1 MESKSFD
8 SLKGILY
15 AIISSSTFGL
25 IPLFAVPPVLAGM
38 PVNSV
43 VFYRFLFS
51 AIVMGGILSFKKV
64 DFRITGREFM
74 FLAVLSLLYASTA
87 LILTSSYF
95 YIPSGTA
102 TTIHFLYPMVVA
114 LLMTF
119 IFKEDYSYVLFGAII
134 LALGGVYLLSG
145 VQQGMEINPKGYF
158 MAFST
163 VLTYS
168 GYLVTV
174 NRSCINRMNG
184 LKATFWVL
192 SIGAVI
198 FFFNTIIQDG
208 AIAGF
213 PDFKSFVRIL
223 MLAIVATLISDLTL
237 ILAIQRIGST
247 ITAILGCMEP
257 LTAVVMGVLFLG
269 EKCSASQWGGI
280 AIILCAVTAVIYSS
294 QKKKTA

>member
-1 MESKSFD
+1 MKSVESV
-8 SLKGILY
+8 KGVIY

-43 VFYRFLFS
+43 VFYRFFFS
-51 AIVMGGILSFKKV
+51 ALAVAIVLAIK
-64 DFRITGREFM
+64 RIDLRVTKREFA
-74 FLAVLSLLYASTA
+74 FLCVLALLYASTS

-102 TTIHFLYPMVVA
+102 TTIHFLYPVVVA

-119 IFKEDYSYVLFGAII
+119 LFRERYSYFLFCAVI
-134 LALGGVYLLSG
+134 LAIGGVYLLSG
-145 VQQGMEINPKGYF
+145 VGQGTEVSIKGYL

-163 VLTYS
+163 VLTYA

-192 SIGAVI
+192 LLGMVI
-198 FFFNTIIQDG
+198 FFFNTLFQDG
-208 AIAGF
+208 YISGF
-213 PDFKSFVRIL
+213 PDMKSFVHVL
-223 MLAIVATLISDLTL
+223 LLAIVATLISDLTL

-257 LTAVVMGVLFLG
+257 LTAVLMGVLFLG
-269 EKCSASQWGGI
+269 EKCSIEQGAGI
-280 AIILCAVTAVIYSS
+280 AIILCAVVIVIYSS
-294 QKKKTA
+294 RKKKTNY